1 MARALASYARETP
14 VGTPSRPTELAQLG
28 EDKRWPTPRR
38 HLRKVYRDPMTGTT
52 EWGIERDGNAI
63 LAVHSL
69 STQAPIRRDGFP
81 PELGDVAASAA
92 SYAEWVFRPMEEG
105 GA

>member
-1 MARALASYARETP
+1 
-14 VGTPSRPTELAQLG
+14 
-28 EDKRWPTPRR
+28 
-38 HLRKVYRDPMTGTT
+38 RKVYRDPMTGTT

-81 PELGDVAASAA
+81 PELGDVAGSAS
-92 SYAEWVFRPMEEG
+92 SYAEWVFRPMEE
-105 GA
+105 